1 MSEPLFKKILTQI
14 LWIFKNTFFYRTPPE
29 AASGKFTDREISKS
43 QVKDP
48 QKAKWKTENSDRKN
62 NSNS

>member
-1 MSEPLFKKILTQI
+1 M